1 MVLACKYAC
10 DQSIVALL
18 RARITG
24 NSPTVLCHNL
34 QEVHSEEWLKKQLC
48 YLTDCRRHRSGLQ
61 RMGIAAPDHPPA
73 APVHYFPVRL
83 GGGEDEF
90 LSTAS
95 VHHDF
100 GPELHIYA

>member
-1 MVLACKYAC
+1 MPAINPSLPYYVHAPLGTA
-10 DQSIVALL
+10 
-18 RARITG
+18 
-24 NSPTVLCHNL
+24 L

-83 GGGEDEF
+83 GGKGGGGGMNSYLLLQF
-90 LSTAS
+90 TMILAQNY
-95 VHHDF
+95 
-100 GPELHIYA
+100 IYA